1 MNSIKPFPIR
11 LPPELRDYLEN
22 KAEDNKRSL
31 NNELIDRLEVT
42 KIIESVTLSEP
53 REIINEILRLDR
65 YKQELDCLKQL
76 HNELK
81 DSYDSL
87 KGELAKA
94 FSLSGNTNEDI
105 VRMKMERALNHIT
118 SGVNE
123 LRTIFPQNK

>member
-42 KIIESVTLSEP
+42 KIIENVTSSEP

-65 YKQELDCLKQL
+65 YKQELACIEKLY
-76 HNELK
+76 NELK
-81 DSYDSL
+81 ISHDSL
-87 KGELAKA
+87 KAELAKA
-94 FSLSGNTNEDI
+94 FSLSGDTNEEI